1 MPPAAGGAETSGMDA
16 PDIRYA
22 RSGDASIAYAVTG
35 DGPPDLVF
43 IPGGFQHLELWWENE
58 PRAEL
63 GRRLS
68 AIARLI
74 QFDKRGTGLSD
85 RIRGDSL
92 ETRMDDIRAVM
103 DGAGSERA
111 VVFAVHDTAP
121 LALLFAATFPER
133 VSGLVLWHPASAFV
147 RVPDQPWLPSRAEY
161 EAWSEEQARRWGES
175 DYWEELLQRIAP
187 SLATR
192 EERLAF
198 ARVLRLSV
206 TPGDAREFAH
216 TNMEIDVRHVLP
228 TIRTPTLVLAR
239 DGWDGEIE
247 AARYHAERIP
257 NARLVVLPGVDRI
270 PSVGDHGRTVT
281 EIEGFLAELRNA
293 PPLEPERVL
302 ATVMFTDIVGSTE
315 RAVELGDAA
324 WGSLLR
330 THHGLVRRELARY
343 RGREMDTAGD
353 GFFATFDG
361 PARAIRCACAV
372 RDAVREIGLEIRA
385 GLHAGECELLDGKA
399 AGIAV
404 SIGARVASSARA
416 GEVLVSSTVRDL
428 VAGSGIGFDDRG
440 DAALKGVPGE
450 WRLYA
455 VSES

>member
-1 MPPAAGGAETSGMDA
+1 MDA

-22 RSGDASIAYAVTG
+22 RSGEASIAYAVTG
-35 DGPPDLVF
+35 TGPPDLVF
-43 IPGGFQHLELWWENE
+43 IPGGFQHLELWWENK

-68 AIARLI
+68 EIARLI

-103 DGAGSERA
+103 DAAGSERA

-147 RVPDQPWLPSRAEY
+147 RVPDQPWLPTRPEY
-161 EAWSEEQARRWGES
+161 EAWVDEQSRRWGEA
-175 DYWEELLQRIAP
+175 DYWDEVLCRIAP

-192 EERLAF
+192 EERLDF
-198 ARVLRLSV
+198 GRVLRLSV
-206 TPGDAREFAH
+206 TPGDARSFGR

-228 TIRTPTLVLAR
+228 TIQTPTLVLAR
-239 DGWDGEIE
+239 EGWTSELAG
-247 AARYHAERIP
+247 ARYHAERIP
-257 NARLVVLPGVDRI
+257 HARLVVLPGPDRI
-270 PSVGDHGRTVT
+270 PSVGDHARTV
-281 EIEGFLAELRNA
+281 AELSA
-293 PPLEPERVL
+293 FIEQLDDEPAEPERVL

-315 RAVELGDAA
+315 RAAELGDAA
-324 WGSLLR
+324 WSSLLR
-330 THHGLVRRELARY
+330 SHHGLVRRELARY

-372 RDAVREIGLEIRA
+372 RDAVRDLGLEIRA

-404 SIGARVASSARA
+404 SIGARVASKAEA

-428 VAGSGIGFDDRG
+428 VAGSGIAFDERG
-440 DAALKGVPGE
+440 IAPLKGIPGE